1 MGRQRVDTLVAER
14 LGPGSVAVA
23 RLWSHPEAS
32 ALVEGSTAAPAAGR
46 LDAEFG
52 WGLRAL
58 RGRGVLTPYA
68 RAALAE
74 GDNQSWHLGTRLA
87 LAESLNL
94 SLEGSRR
101 RTGRD
106 TAHDLTLRASLPW

>member
-1 MGRQRVDTLVAER
+1 M
-14 LGPGSVAVA
+14 
-23 RLWSHPEAS
+23 
-32 ALVEGSTAAPAAGR
+32 EGSTAAPAAGR

-101 RTGRD
+101 RFAGGD